1 MLVPDITIEVSL
13 PNEVFNLA
21 FEVMVFFGVMSVLP
35 MEVTVSSLI
44 PPFRARL
51 DRIRGLEEPLLSD
64 LEENLYP
71 GRIKGN
77 CWWPCSNSSTSWLND
92 VIEDGLSRLYHIRAE
107 PLRVVR
113 KAQQIS
119 TSEVLLEGHLSP
131 EGCNV
136 LCRVRAT
143 VVRLERG

>member
-51 DRIRGLEEPLLSD
+51 DRIRGLEEPLLSN

-77 CWWPCSNSSTSWLND
+77 CWWP
-92 VIEDGLSRLYHIRAE
+92 
-107 PLRVVR
+107 
-113 KAQQIS
+113 
-119 TSEVLLEGHLSP
+119 
-131 EGCNV
+131 
-136 LCRVRAT
+136 
-143 VVRLERG
+143 